1 MLLWNKTMRL
11 YEITQAMS
19 EMALKSYTP
28 VGFKRNKKGELNS
41 GGFNKV
47 DRELVNHDKFKEKL
61 TKFFATTEHPFY
73 IYTLQKP
80 GVQRKYEEHGYV
92 SLEEANRI
100 SPEIA
105 EMINEVQQSDPGG
118 IHVIYVGNAGA
129 EYKIMTPWIMAHR
142 MSHSIAAHDGRA
154 GSRSGVKGNVVS
166 RMATRLFSEVENV
179 LKDHYMGD
187 YHREMNTADSYKIN
201 GMWLSAEAQKV
212 YAALFNNIGTMKS
225 ARNKKIVRPHEFVHE
240 IVAQY
245 ILTGK
250 VTFNKFPASIK
261 LTTPT
266 GRIKRQYT
274 AHQETDELYAEEL
287 QQLTNNL
294 SADLAVLCEDILS
307 AVSGK
312 IFVM

>member
-1 MLLWNKTMRL
+1 MRL

-80 GVQRKYEEHGYV
+80 GVQRNYAEHGYV
-92 SLEEANRI
+92 SLEFANSI

-105 EMINEVQQSDPGG
+105 EMINEVQQSDPDG
-118 IHVIYVGNAGA
+118 IHVIYVGNSGA

-142 MSHSIAAHDGRA
+142 MSHAIAANDGRA
-154 GSRSGVKGNVVS
+154 GRIKGNVVS
-166 RMATRLFSEVENV
+166 SMATRLFSEVENV
-179 LKDHYMGD
+179 LNDHYMED

-201 GMWLSAEAQKV
+201 GMWGSAEAQKV
-212 YAALFNNIGTMKS
+212 YAALFNSIGTMKS

-240 IVAQY
+240 IFAQY

-266 GRIKRQYT
+266 GRVKRQYT
-274 AHQETDELYAEEL
+274 AHEETDELYAKEL
-287 QQLTNNL
+287 QQLANNL
-294 SADLAVLCEDILS
+294 SAELSTWCENILS